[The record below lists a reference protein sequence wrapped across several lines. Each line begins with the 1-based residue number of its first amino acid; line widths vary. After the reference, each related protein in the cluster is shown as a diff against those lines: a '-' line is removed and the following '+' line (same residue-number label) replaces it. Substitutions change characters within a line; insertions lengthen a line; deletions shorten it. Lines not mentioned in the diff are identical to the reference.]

1 MLMRNWFTRLIVT
14 TVTNLLGQFLFSYLD
29 GMKFRDWKKCWLNI
43 EMSISLEMLKWFA
56 YIHNWIWPNKSVCSS
71 RRPEES
77 EKSFCLQILPRLQSL
92 LMMLFMSLTVEESTL
107 WGIYHSGIRS
117 LCLIRWN
124 DLPEYWIFFF
134 IFGIWKSTLFF
145 GFNATLCLD

>member
-14 TVTNLLGQFLFSYLD
+14 TVANLLGQFLFSYLD

-56 YIHNWIWPNKSVCSS
+56 YIRNWIWPNKSVCSS
-71 RRPEES
+71 RRQREF
-77 EKSFCLQILPRLQSL
+77 EKSFYLQILPRHQSP

-124 DLPEYWIFFF
+124 DLPEYWFFF
-134 IFGIWKSTLFF
+134 FHFWEMKIYIVFWL
-145 GFNATLCLD
+145 